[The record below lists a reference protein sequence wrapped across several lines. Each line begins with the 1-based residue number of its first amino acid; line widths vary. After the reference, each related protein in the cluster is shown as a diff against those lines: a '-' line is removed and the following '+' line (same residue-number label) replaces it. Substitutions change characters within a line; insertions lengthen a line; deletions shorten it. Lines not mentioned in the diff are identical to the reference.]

1 MKRLTNP
8 LRAIVL
14 ALSVVSAASALANTK
29 QEQIAGEIQV
39 GVSYQNDTSLPIY
52 YLPEWKDGESEDAR
66 EAAENPKLPNHHVD
80 SVDPVVQHAVLSPAA
95 QMPLPILNFDGMPNG
110 CGCAPPDTDGE
121 VGETQYVQMTN
132 AGYQVFNKA
141 TGASVLGPV
150 ASSSIWAGFGGV
162 CETNGHGDPV
172 VLYDQIAKRW
182 LISQF
187 ASATSNITDE
197 CIAVSTTSDAT
208 GSYNRYGFHL
218 GSNFFDYPHL
228 GMWPDGYYMSMNVFN
243 AAGTAFLGPQAFA
256 FDRVAMLAGTP
267 GAIFVTPGITGGA
280 SEDSFLPADLDGSA
294 LPPVGAPNPFVE
306 FPGAGTYKTW
316 RFHADFAT
324 PANSTFTLAGSPAA
338 AGFTVLCGASRQCV
352 PQIGNVAA
360 DRLDGIG
367 DRLMFRLAY
376 RNFGDHEA
384 LVGNFSASAASVA
397 GLRWFELRSAT
408 SGTPTVFQ
416 ESTYQPDT
424 DWRWMGSAAMDTNG
438 NLAIAYSASS
448 PTINPQLRYAG
459 RLVGDPLSTLPQAEV
474 HLLDG
479 AGHQTGTSSRWGDY
493 SDLTV
498 DPVDDCTFWFTSEYY
513 ATTGSFGW
521 KTRIGSFK
529 FPSCSQAPGFSLS
542 PTPGSTSVCAGTP
555 ALYTVAVGSVS
566 GYNSPV
572 TLALGGNP
580 AASVGTFLPNPVLT
594 LPGSS
599 NLSVATV
606 GVATGNY
613 TMSINGTGV
622 GAANQSASIGMNVFA
637 AVPGAPT
644 LITPANAAPGQ
655 SLRPTFTWSGS
666 NTESY
671 KIDIATDNAFASIVL
686 TQTLTGTTFTPSVD
700 LAPNTTFFWR
710 VTPTNACGAG
720 AVSATFSFTT
730 SNLICRSP
738 ALAIPDNVPAG
749 VNDVLTVV
757 DPSGATLTDLKLT
770 IKTTH
775 TWVGDLKYTLS
786 RTVGST
792 IVIDRPGVPASTN
805 GCSSDNIDVTID
817 DTAATLVENQCN
829 ATPPALS
836 GLVKPNNPLATPFNG
851 QALAGGWT
859 LNVSDNAGIDT
870 GTLTQWCL
878 VPTTTGGITYTLTYT
893 AGANGSITGTTPQTV
908 NAGANGTP
916 VTAVPNANYHFVQWS
931 DASTQNPRTD
941 TNVAANISVTATF
954 AIDTF
959 TVTPSVTG
967 SGAIAPNTPQ
977 IVNGGTT
984 TAFTLTPN
992 ASNHIVNVTGTCGGT
1007 LVGNTF
1013 TTAAVTANCTVIA
1026 NFALNVLVFTTQ
1038 PADVSRGQ
1046 ALGTIVATEQD
1057 GSGNTIIDNTSS
1069 VDFTIL
1075 ACSGSVDLGSVA
1087 MVNGVATLVSSQRFY
1102 TVASGL
1108 QISAST
1114 GMFSGA
1120 SQAFNVVA
1128 DANYV
1133 FADGYEGCR
1142 L

>member
-1 MKRLTNP
+1 MKRLINP
-8 LRAIVL
+8 FRAIVL
-14 ALSVVSAASALANTK
+14 ALSVLSAASALANTK
-29 QEQIAGEIQV
+29 EEQIAGTIQV

-52 YLPEWKDGESEDAR
+52 YLPEWKDGKSGDDR
-66 EAAENPKLPNHHVD
+66 DAAENPKLPNHHVD
-80 SVDPVVQHAVLSPAA
+80 SVDPVVQHTSSPVA

-110 CGCAPPDTDGE
+110 CSCAPPDTDGE

-132 AGYQVFNKA
+132 GGYQVFNKS

-228 GMWPDGYYMSMNVFN
+228 GVWPDGYYMSMNIFI

-280 SEDSFLPADLDGSA
+280 SENGFLPADLDGSA

-306 FPGAGTYKTW
+306 FPGGGTYKTW

-324 PANSTFTLAGSPAA
+324 PANSTFTLAGSPVA
-338 AGFTVLCGASRQCV
+338 AGFTVLCGATRACV
-352 PQIGNVAA
+352 PQIGGVAA
-360 DRLDGIG
+360 DNLDGIG

-397 GLRWFELRSAT
+397 GVRWFELRSVT
-408 SGTPTVFQ
+408 SGTPIVFQ

-424 DWRWMGSAAMDTNG
+424 DWRWMGSVAMDTNG
-438 NLAIAYSASS
+438 NLALAYSASS

-459 RLVGDPLSTLPQAEV
+459 RLASDPMNTLPQAEV
-474 HLLDG
+474 HLFDG
-479 AGHQTGTSSRWGDY
+479 AGHQTGTSNRWGDY

-513 ATTGSFGW
+513 ATTGAFGW
-521 KTRIGSFK
+521 KTRIGNFK
-529 FPSCSQAPGFSLS
+529 FPSCSQAPGFSLN
-542 PTPGSTSVCAGTP
+542 PAPANTSVCAGTP
-555 ALYTVAVGSVS
+555 AAYTVAVGSVS

-572 TLALGGNP
+572 TLALAGNP
-580 AASVGTFLPNPVLT
+580 APSIGTFTPNPVAT
-594 LPGSS
+594 LPGASS
-599 NLSVATV
+599 LSVATI
-606 GVATGNY
+606 GVATGSY
-613 TMSINGTGV
+613 TMSINGVGV
-622 GAANQSASIGMNVFA
+622 GASNQSASIGMNVFA

-644 LITPANAAPGQ
+644 LTTPANAATGQ

-671 KIDIATDNAFASIVL
+671 KIDIATDNAFGTIVL

-700 LAPNTTFFWR
+700 LASNTTFFWR

-720 AVSATFSFTT
+720 TVSPTFSFTT
-730 SNLICRSP
+730 ANLICRSP

-792 IVIDRPGVPASTN
+792 IVIDRPGVPATTF
-805 GCSSDNIDVTID
+805 GCGSDNIDVTID

-836 GLVKPNNPLATPFNG
+836 GLVKPNNPLAVPFNG
-851 QALAGGWT
+851 QALAGTWT
-859 LNVSDNAGIDT
+859 LNVSDNAGGDT
-870 GTLTQWCL
+870 GTVTQWCL
-878 VPTTTGGITYTLTYT
+878 VPTTTGGTTYTLTYT

-941 TNVAANISVTATF
+941 TNVAANISVTASF
-954 AIDTF
+954 AINTF
-959 TVTPSVTG
+959 TVTPSVAGNG
-967 SGAIAPNTPQ
+967 SIAPNTPQ
-977 IVNGGTT
+977 TVNGGTT

-992 ASNHIVNVTGTCGGT
+992 ANNHIVNVTGTCGGT

-1026 NFALNVLVFTTQ
+1026 NFALNPLVFTTQ
-1038 PADVSRGQ
+1038 PADVVRGQ
-1046 ALGTIVATEQD
+1046 ALGTVVVTEQD
-1057 GSGNTIIDNTSS
+1057 GSGNTVIDNSSS
-1069 VDFTIL
+1069 VTFTMT
-1075 ACSGSVDLGSVA
+1075 ACGGPITLGNIA

-1102 TVASGL
+1102 TIASGL
-1108 QISAST
+1108 QINAGT
-1114 GMFSGA
+1114 GTLNGT
-1120 SQAFNVVA
+1120 SQTFNVVA
-1128 DANYV
+1128 DANYL
-1133 FADGYEGCR
+1133 FADGFDGCR